1 VHPDLDNRE
10 LSVPTISVI
19 IPVFNGSRY
28 LPYFLDSLAKA
39 APPNAELI
47 FVDDGSSEPVFEL
60 IPNEFPNVSVIKI
73 RNERNQGYSVA
84 VNRGFGCAKGDIL
97 IQLNTDLVL
106 DPKCIQ
112 AMIDL
117 IQRTPKVGIVGSK
130 QLFPTTGLLRHIGMA
145 FGSRRH
151 RHIYSGIP
159 ANHPLSCKTRP
170 MQIVSGSTVAMS
182 KRVLADIGPLD
193 ERYYNTRENLDHCL
207 KAHVLGYQNY
217 TCADSVTYHWVGQ
230 SGPARFARAEEDN
243 ALFWAEWTAKR
254 SVDLNYFVDEALDY
268 LTHTHPQ
275 LIDYRF
281 EPLNLCRSC
290 DESILLDCVE
300 QKWNGAK
307 AKTHHTRV
315 LNSPNTKLWLPMELP
330 HRYMMNPSPYLYL
343 VDRVNQLSENRMW
356 FDVRRQIVDA
366 EVIIDTT
373 AVALTTQEFLALYG
387 SPLT

>member
-1 VHPDLDNRE
+1 LDNRE

-39 APPNAELI
+39 IPPNAELI
-47 FVDDGSSEPVFEL
+47 FVDDGSSESVFEL

-84 VNRGFGCAKGDIL
+84 VNRGFACAKGDIL
-97 IQLNTDLVL
+97 VQLNTDLVL

-112 AMIDL
+112 AMVDL
-117 IQRTPKVGIVGSK
+117 IQRAPKVGIVGSK

-207 KAHVLGYQNY
+207 KAYVLGYQNY

-254 SVDLNYFVDEALDY
+254 SVDLNRFVDEALDY
-268 LTHTHPQ
+268 LIHTHPQ

-290 DESILLDCVE
+290 DESILLDCLE
-300 QKWNGAK
+300 QKWNGAR

-330 HRYMMNPSPYLYL
+330 HRYMMNPSPYFYL